1 MLSSTMA
8 IDFETAKP
16 NYIKTLLNFK
26 KVVLIGPFQQLK
38 STVIKTIK
46 DVANVSRLYVINEGF
61 CQNFLQ
67 EFPAFKADNWDSHKL
82 EAKDLPILVID
93 TRDLV

>member
-8 IDFETAKP
+8 IDFQTAKP

-26 KVVLIGPFQQLK
+26 KVVLIGPFQQYK
-38 STVIKTIK
+38 STIIKTIK
-46 DVANVSRLYVINEGF
+46 DVANVSRLYVINESF
-61 CQNFLQ
+61 CQNFVQ
-67 EFPAFKADNWDSHKL
+67 EFPAFKADNWDSNKL